1 MAERVFKQL
10 ALTFLFPGCMSELCA
25 EETSASDPQPSRIVT
40 GFSRRVAKGTT
51 SRSILEENY
60 MKKPFWAVF
69 ALSFA
74 LVMAS
79 ASRSLAQDNL
89 AMHLR
94 HPRPG
99 KLNLSQ
105 SAPEP
110 GAIPPSSAYTFTFIN
125 YPGQLNTDFLAVNL
139 GATSSQQLM
148 VGNYN
153 AEAPFGGF
161 LVDFSST
168 DGVTSETFGTVQ
180 NYPGS
185 TSSYP
190 LGINNS
196 GQIIGA
202 YTDSAGDSHGYVLFD
217 GDFTAI
223 NVPFQGAVN
232 TYPECINDEDDIVGI
247 WGAAQQQG
255 FEEIGGVYS
264 IIQVPGSTSTWPFG
278 INDSDDVVGRYA
290 ANGNF
295 YGFELSGGVYTTI
308 QLPGAAETAA
318 VAINN
323 SGEIVGYYCPTSAC
337 DVYGGFLLKGGVYSK
352 IAVPEAMSTVPY
364 NLSDAGVI
372 AGNYWD
378 GKLTTALSYGFVAV
392 PK

>member
-1 MAERVFKQL
+1 
-10 ALTFLFPGCMSELCA
+10 
-25 EETSASDPQPSRIVT
+25 
-40 GFSRRVAKGTT
+40 
-51 SRSILEENY
+51 
-60 MKKPFWAVF
+60 MKKSFWAVST
-69 ALSFA
+69 LCFA

-79 ASRSLAQDNL
+79 ASSSLAQDNL
-89 AMHLR
+89 AMRLR

-99 KLNLSQ
+99 KPNLSQ
-105 SAPEP
+105 SAPGP
-110 GAIPPSSAYTFTFIN
+110 AIPSSSAYTFTFIN
-125 YPGQLNTDFLAVNL
+125 YPGQLNTGFVGVNL
-139 GATSSQQLM
+139 GATSSQQMM
-148 VGNYN
+148 VGVYN
-153 AEAPFGGF
+153 VESPFGGF

-168 DGVTSETFGTVQ
+168 DGVTSETFGVVQ

-185 TSSYP
+185 ATSSP

-196 GQIIGA
+196 GQIIGQ

-217 GDFTAI
+217 GNFTAI

-232 TYPECINDEDDIVGI
+232 TYPECINDKGDIVGI
-247 WGAAQQQG
+247 WDSNQG

-264 IIQVPGSTSTWPFG
+264 EIQVPGSASTWPFG

-290 ANGNF
+290 VNGNF

-308 QLPGAAETAA
+308 QVPGAAETAA

-378 GKLTTALSYGFVAV
+378 GKLSTALSYGFVAV